1 MPKRLRAT
9 SACRSACPA
18 STRRKTKLQASSAS
32 DPETLQSQVTKTARK
47 RLSLR
52 GLEVLHGRLNKTLK
66 APAVAPR
73 GLFVSAIPN
82 LLYHVV
88 ASAYPA
94 RRQRAL
100 AHSTDKHFHVMFA

>member
-32 DPETLQSQVTKTARK
+32 DPETLQSQGTKTARK

-52 GLEVLHGRLNKTLK
+52 RLEVLHGRLFRIPLARLHGCAGARVTFRL
-66 APAVAPR
+66 ATAES
-73 GLFVSAIPN
+73 SAATR
-82 LLYHVV
+82 H
-88 ASAYPA
+88 
-94 RRQRAL
+94 RQIGQLSSIFA
-100 AHSTDKHFHVMFA
+100 ATDQ